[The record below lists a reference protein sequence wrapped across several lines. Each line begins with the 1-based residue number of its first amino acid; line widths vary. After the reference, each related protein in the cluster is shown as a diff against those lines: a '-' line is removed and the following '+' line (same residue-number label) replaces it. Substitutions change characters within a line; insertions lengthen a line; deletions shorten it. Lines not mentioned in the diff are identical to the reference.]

1 MPQDDSISLNKYIS
15 SSGLCSRREA
25 DRWIEAGRVKING
38 VVAQKGNRVSEKD
51 QVTVDGK
58 GLRKKP
64 QTVILAFNKPK
75 GITCTT
81 DRNDNTNIIDYI
93 NFKQRVFP
101 IGRLDKASTGLI
113 FLTNNGDIV
122 NKILR
127 RENNKQKEYLVSV
140 NKPITPDFLYKMG
153 KGVKILNT
161 VTDKCK
167 IEKKGK
173 FKFKIVLT
181 QGLNRQIRRMCEAL
195 DYKVKTLK
203 RTRIMN
209 IILGKLPVGQWRK
222 LTPKEIEALVSK
234 LN

>member
-1 MPQDDSISLNKYIS
+1 MQNDDSISLNKFIS
-15 SSGLCSRREA
+15 GSGLCSRREA
-25 DRWIEAGRVKING
+25 DRWIDAGRVKING
-38 VVAQKGNRVSEKD
+38 VVAQKGNRVFPTD
-51 QVTVDGK
+51 NVTCDGK

-81 DRNDNTNIIDYI
+81 DRADHTNIIDYI

-127 RENNKQKEYLVSV
+127 KENKKQKEYVVSV
-140 NKPITPDFLYKMG
+140 NKPITPDFLYQMG

-167 IEKKGK
+167 VEKKGK

-181 QGLNRQIRRMCEAL
+181 QGLNRQIRRMCETL

-209 IILGKLPVGQWRK
+209 VTLGKLPTGQWRK
-222 LTPKEIEALVSK
+222 LNQKELESLIATLK
-234 LN
+234 